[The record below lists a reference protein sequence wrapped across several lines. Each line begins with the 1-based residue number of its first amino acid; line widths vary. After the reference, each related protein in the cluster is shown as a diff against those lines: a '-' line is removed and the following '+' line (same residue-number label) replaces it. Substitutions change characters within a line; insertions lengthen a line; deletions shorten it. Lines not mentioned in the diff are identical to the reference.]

1 MAMKRSRLYRVVLLG
16 VFLTVWALA
25 GLVPAALVAAAEVP
39 ETGESVRAVTLDEA
53 FAIALESSPK
63 IRMARLELEDA
74 RLAYEQ
80 TRSTALMRPDPIAL
94 LQTESAYTLAE
105 RNLALVMDQVRL
117 EVAEAFLGVL
127 RVENLMDVVRGSLA
141 LAERQLSIAEN
152 RFQVGSAARVET
164 IRAANQVSSARANL
178 LELEGSRELALMGF
192 RMAVGLPLGEPVVPK
207 AEELGPV
214 EIDADL
220 EADLLFARHSRL
232 EILRAE
238 NAVEVARKQVE
249 LTTNDYTPPLA
260 RARAELGVARAQ
272 EGLAQAVDG
281 IELEIRRIYQSLLD
295 SRRRLD
301 VLAQSIAEAEETL
314 AITEEMYA
322 AGVATDV
329 EVLGAQTALTQAQT
343 DYVNT
348 LFDLHTALVRYAH
361 ATARALAPESGSPE

>member
-1 MAMKRSRLYRVVLLG
+1 MATRRMRLFAVALLG
-16 VFLTVWALA
+16 VFLAAGALA
-25 GLVPAALVAAAEVP
+25 VGAPAAPVAAADASEA
-39 ETGESVRAVTLDEA
+39 GDAARAITLDEA
-53 FAIALESSPK
+53 YAIALENSPK

-94 LQTESAYTLAE
+94 LQAESAYTLAE
-105 RNLALVMDQVRL
+105 RNLALTMDQVRL

-141 LAERQLSIAEN
+141 LAERQLAIAES

-164 IRAANQVSSARANL
+164 IRAANQVSSVRANL
-178 LELEGSRELALMGF
+178 LELEGNRQLALMAF
-192 RMAVGLPLGEPVVPK
+192 RMGIGLPLNAPVVPK

-214 EIDADL
+214 EIDVDL
-220 EADLLFARHSRL
+220 EADLLFARQNRL

-281 IELEIRRIYQSLLD
+281 IELEIRRLYQSLLD
-295 SRRRLD
+295 SQRRLD
-301 VLAQSIAEAEETL
+301 VLAQAIAEAEETL

-348 LFDLHTALVRYAH
+348 LFDLHTALVRYSH
-361 ATARALAPESGSPE
+361 ATARALAAESGNGE